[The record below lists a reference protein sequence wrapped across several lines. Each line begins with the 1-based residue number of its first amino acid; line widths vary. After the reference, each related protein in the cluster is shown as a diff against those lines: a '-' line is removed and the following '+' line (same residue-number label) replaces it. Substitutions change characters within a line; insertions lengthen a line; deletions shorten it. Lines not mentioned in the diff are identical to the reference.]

1 MDAQI
6 AEPGHFLE
14 HSKAF
19 DFGHA
24 HPTHAGVDFEIDR
37 NRPDSIERLRFFD
50 PSDGGNEFAL
60 DDGRSSAWQSSA
72 EDDDRNRKTR
82 CAKRAGYH
90 QVCNS
95 IELALTSACVGNA

>member
-6 AEPGHFLE
+6 AQPGYFLE
-14 HSKAF
+14 HSEAF

-50 PSDGGNEFAL
+50 
-60 DDGRSSAWQSSA
+60 R
-72 EDDDRNRKTR
+72 
-82 CAKRAGYH
+82 
-90 QVCNS
+90 
-95 IELALTSACVGNA
+95 